1 MSTTSTVTD
10 FKSALVAALALR
22 AELANVQVAYAW
34 PGPQTRPEAIFFGE
48 SLSGESEVPTI
59 KAGRKQRSET
69 YDLEIVCWVFHTAG
83 TAATGAQS
91 AEARAFELMQ
101 SVDDLLADD
110 PRAGVAYVQWAR
122 LGSFDSQLAPSDKG
136 WACALSRT
144 INVQARLT

>member
-10 FKSALVAALALR
+10 FKSALIAALAAR
-22 AELANVQVAYAW
+22 PDMTGVQVVYSW
-34 PGPQTRPEAIFFGE
+34 PGPTTRPEAVFFGE
-48 SLSGESEVPTI
+48 SLSGESEIPTI

-69 YDLEIVCWVFHTAG
+69 YELEIVCWVFLTAS
-83 TAATGAQS
+83 TPTTGAQE

-110 PRAGVAYVQWAR
+110 PQVGVQFVQWAR
-122 LGSFDSQLAPSDKG
+122 LGNFESLLAPVEKG
-136 WACALSRT
+136 WACALSRK